1 MASDFDNAQ
10 DYWNAQA
17 AFEAEKSKNQCN
29 MLYSSI
35 GFFKMKRFI
44 KLNILLAHAN
54 VFRP

>member
-17 AFEAEKSKNQCN
+17 AFEAEKSKYQCI

>member
-1 MASDFDNAQ
+1 MANDFDNAQ

-17 AFEAEKSKNQCN
+17 AFEAEKSKKQCLLLN
-29 MLYSSI
+29 SSI
-35 GFFKMKRFI
+35 EFFKIKRFI